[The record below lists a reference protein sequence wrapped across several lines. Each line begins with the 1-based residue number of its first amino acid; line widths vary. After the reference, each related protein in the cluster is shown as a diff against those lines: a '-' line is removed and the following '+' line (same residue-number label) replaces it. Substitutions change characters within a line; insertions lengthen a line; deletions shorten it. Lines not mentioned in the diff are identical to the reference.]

1 MFVDEVDIHVT
12 AGDGGHGCLSF
23 RREKSAPR
31 GGPDGGDG
39 GDGGSVYLVA
49 SPHLN
54 TLVNYRFHPTYS
66 AQRGAHGTG
75 STRTGRNGRDLRLE
89 VPAGTVAFEHRDD
102 ELVELADLVEPGQR
116 VIVARGGRGG
126 RGNRHFVSAT
136 NQAPRRTEPG
146 RPGEQRHLRLQ
157 LKLLADVGLVGF
169 PNAGKST
176 LIARI
181 SAARPKIADYP
192 FTTLSPNLGVVD
204 LGDDRSFVVA
214 DVPGL
219 IAGAHAGHGLGDRFL
234 AHLERTRVLVHLVDV
249 SSLSGRDPCEDFE
262 VVCRELASFH
272 EDDAGDSAR
281 GRLCDKPQVVVANK
295 VDALDEPDR
304 LERLRAHARR
314 RGVGL
319 HAISG
324 VTGEGVAG
332 LLEAVWARFRDSD
345 GAVDA
350 ATRSQRDRTGRAPG
364 GSVGRPPAPSGDD
377 GRGRSSRRETGRAP
391 GGSVGRPAAPS
402 GDDGR
407 ATPE

>member
-39 GDGGSVYLVA
+39 GNGGSIYLVA
-49 SPHLN
+49 STHLN

-66 AQRGAHGTG
+66 ARRGAHGSG
-75 STRTGRNGRDLRLE
+75 SARTGRDGQDVQLQ
-89 VPAGTVAFEHRDD
+89 VPVGTVAFEHRDD
-102 ELVELADLVEPGQR
+102 TLVELADLIEPGQR
-116 VIVARGGRGG
+116 VVVARGGHGG
-126 RGNRHFVSAT
+126 RGNRHFTSST

-169 PNAGKST
+169 PNVGKST

-234 AHLERTRVLVHLVDV
+234 GHLERTRVLVHLVDV
-249 SSLSGRDPCEDFE
+249 SSLTGRDPCEDFD
-262 VVCRELASFH
+262 VICRELTRFRVDGGG
-272 EDDAGDSAR
+272 EGAR
-281 GRLCDKPQVVVANK
+281 GPLADKPQIVVANK
-295 VDALDEPDR
+295 IDALDEPARLDR
-304 LERLRAHARR
+304 LRTHAE
-314 RGVGL
+314 GL
-319 HAISG
+319 GIDVHAVSG
-324 VTGEGVAG
+324 VTGQGVTG
-332 LLEAVWARFRDSD
+332 LLEAIWTLFRKAD
-345 GAVDA
+345 GGIEAV
-350 ATRSQRDRTGRAPG
+350 T
-364 GSVGRPPAPSGDD
+364 
-377 GRGRSSRRETGRAP
+377 
-391 GGSVGRPAAPS
+391 RPA
-402 GDDGR
+402 
-407 ATPE
+407 

>member
-39 GDGGSVYLVA
+39 GAGGSIHVVA
-49 SPHLN
+49 SAHLN

-66 AQRGAHGTG
+66 ARRGAHGSG
-75 STRTGRNGRDLRLE
+75 STRTGRNGRDLELE
-89 VPAGTVAFEHRDD
+89 VPSGTVVLEHGDD
-102 ELVELADLVEPGQR
+102 ALVELADLVEPGQR
-116 VIVARGGRGG
+116 VTVARGGRGG
-126 RGNRHFVSAT
+126 RGNRRFVSAT

-146 RPGEQRHLRLQ
+146 RPGEQRRLRLR

-169 PNAGKST
+169 PNVGKST
-176 LIARI
+176 LVSRI

-234 AHLERTRVLVHLVDV
+234 GHLERTRVLVHLVDV
-249 SSLSGRDPCEDFE
+249 SSAGGRDPCEDFD

-272 EDDAGDSAR
+272 DDGGIDGTR
-281 GRLCDKPQVVVANK
+281 DRLSDKPQIVAANK
-295 VDALDEPDR
+295 VDALDEPAR
-304 LERLRAHARR
+304 LDRLRAHVQG
-314 RGVGL
+314 RGMDL

-324 VTGEGVAG
+324 VTGQGVAG
-332 LLEAVWARFRDSD
+332 LLEAVWTRFRDAAHGV
-345 GAVDA
+345 GAA
-350 ATRSQRDRTGRAPG
+350 K
-364 GSVGRPPAPSGDD
+364 PA
-377 GRGRSSRRETGRAP
+377 
-391 GGSVGRPAAPS
+391 
-402 GDDGR
+402 
-407 ATPE
+407 

>member
-31 GGPDGGDG
+31 GGPDGGEG
-39 GDGGSVYLVA
+39 GDGGSVYLVV

-54 TLVNYRFHPTYS
+54 TLVNYRFHPTFT
-66 AQRGAHGTG
+66 AQRGAHGSG
-75 STRTGRNGRDLRLE
+75 STRTGRNGRDLQLE

-102 ELVELADLVEPGQR
+102 TLAALADLVEPGQR
-116 VIVARGGRGG
+116 VMVARGGGGG
-126 RGNRHFVSAT
+126 RGNRRFVSST

-146 RPGEQRHLRLQ
+146 RPGEQRRLRLR
-157 LKLLADVGLVGF
+157 LKLLADVGLVGC

-249 SSLSGRDPCEDFE
+249 SSLGGRDPCDDFD

-272 EDDAGDSAR
+272 EDGAGPGVR
-281 GRLCDKPQVVVANK
+281 GRLSDKPQVVAANK

-304 LERLRAHARR
+304 LERLRAHVRR
-314 RGVGL
+314 RGVDL

-324 VTGEGVAG
+324 VTGEGVSG
-332 LLEAVWARFRDSD
+332 LLEAVWARFRGAD
-345 GAVDA
+345 GAVEA
-350 ATRSQRDRTGRAPG
+350 AGNALRAG
-364 GSVGRPPAPSGDD
+364 PA
-377 GRGRSSRRETGRAP
+377 
-391 GGSVGRPAAPS
+391 
-402 GDDGR
+402 
-407 ATPE
+407 

>member
-66 AQRGAHGTG
+66 AQRGAHGSG
-75 STRTGRNGRDLRLE
+75 STRTGRNGRDLQLE

-102 ELVELADLVEPGQR
+102 TFVELADLVEPGQR

-126 RGNRHFVSAT
+126 RGNRRFVSAT

-262 VVCRELASFH
+262 VIRRELASFR
-272 EDDAGDSAR
+272 EDGVGAGIR
-281 GRLCDKPQVVVANK
+281 GRLSDKPQVVVANK

-314 RGVGL
+314 GGIDF

-345 GAVDA
+345 GEA
-350 ATRSQRDRTGRAPG
+350 ATRSPRGSAGRAPG
-364 GSVGRPPAPSGDD
+364 GSVERRTEPSGEDWRGGSPRRGT
-377 GRGRSSRRETGRAP
+377 GRGPGESAGRRADP
-391 GGSVGRPAAPS
+391 P
-402 GDDGR
+402 GDDRR
-407 ATPE
+407 AKPE

>member
-1 MFVDEVDIHVT
+1 MFVDEVDIHVA

-39 GDGGSVYLVA
+39 GAGGSVCLVA
-49 SPHLN
+49 SSHLN

-66 AQRGAHGTG
+66 AQRGAHGSG
-75 STRTGRNGRDLRLE
+75 STRTGRNGRDLELE
-89 VPAGTVAFEHRDD
+89 VPAGTVVFEHRDD
-102 ELVELADLVEPGQR
+102 ALVELADLVEPEQR

-126 RGNRHFVSAT
+126 RGNRRFVSAT

-146 RPGEQRHLRLQ
+146 RPGEQRQLRLQ

-176 LIARI
+176 LISRI

-204 LGDDRSFVVA
+204 LADDRSFVVA

-234 AHLERTRVLVHLVDV
+234 GHLERTRVLVHLVDV
-249 SSLSGRDPCEDFE
+249 SSLSGRDPCEDFD

-272 EDDAGDSAR
+272 EDGGGGGAR
-281 GRLCDKPQVVVANK
+281 ERLSDKPQIAAANK
-295 VDALDEPDR
+295 VDALDEPAR
-304 LERLRAHARR
+304 LDRLRAHVRG
-314 RGVGL
+314 RGVDL

-324 VTGEGVAG
+324 VTGQGVAG
-332 LLEAVWARFRDSD
+332 LLEAIWTLFRDA
-345 GAVDA
+345 GHGIEA
-350 ATRSQRDRTGRAPG
+350 AARPPRRGTGRVPA
-364 GSVGRPPAPSGDD
+364 GSVGRQAEPSGDD
-377 GRGRSSRRETGRAP
+377 LAGREPAP
-391 GGSVGRPAAPS
+391 
-402 GDDGR
+402 
-407 ATPE
+407 

>member
-39 GDGGSVYLVA
+39 GVGGSIHLVA

-66 AQRGAHGTG
+66 ARRGAHGSG
-75 STRTGRNGRDLRLE
+75 STRTGRNGRDIELE
-89 VPAGTVAFEHRDD
+89 VPAGTVVFEHRDD
-102 ELVELADLVEPGQR
+102 ALVELADLVEPGQR

-126 RGNRHFVSAT
+126 RGNRRFVSAT

-146 RPGEQRHLRLQ
+146 RPGEQRRLRLQ

-176 LIARI
+176 FISRI

-219 IAGAHAGHGLGDRFL
+219 IAGAHTGHGLGDRFL
-234 AHLERTRVLVHLVDV
+234 GHLERTRVLVHLVDV
-249 SSLSGRDPCEDFE
+249 SSLSGRDPCEDFD
-262 VVCRELASFH
+262 VLRRELASFH
-272 EDDAGDSAR
+272 EDD
-281 GRLCDKPQVVVANK
+281 GRDGTRERLSDKRQIVAANK
-295 VDALDEPDR
+295 IDALDEPAR
-304 LERLRAHARR
+304 LDRLRAHV
-314 RGVGL
+314 RGRGLDL

-324 VTGEGVAG
+324 VTGQGVAG
-332 LLEAVWARFRDSD
+332 LLEAVWTLFRDAER
-345 GAVDA
+345 GVEA
-350 ATRSQRDRTGRAPG
+350 AA
-364 GSVGRPPAPSGDD
+364 
-377 GRGRSSRRETGRAP
+377 
-391 GGSVGRPAAPS
+391 RPA
-402 GDDGR
+402 
-407 ATPE
+407 

>member
-1 MFVDEVDIHVT
+1 MFVDEVDIRVA

-49 SPHLN
+49 SSHLN
-54 TLVNYRFHPTYS
+54 TLVNYRFHPSYS
-66 AQRGAHGTG
+66 AQRGAHGSG
-75 STRTGRNGRDLRLE
+75 STRTGRNGRDLQLE

-102 ELVELADLVEPGQR
+102 ALVELADLVEPGQR
-116 VIVARGGRGG
+116 VVVARGGRGG
-126 RGNRHFVSAT
+126 RGNRRFVSAT

-146 RPGEQRHLRLQ
+146 RPGEQRRLRLQ

-249 SSLSGRDPCEDFE
+249 SSLGGRDPCEDFE
-262 VVCRELASFH
+262 IVCRELASFH
-272 EDDAGDSAR
+272 HGDGGDEAR
-281 GRLCDKPQVVVANK
+281 ERLSDKPQVVAANK
-295 VDALDEPDR
+295 VDALDEPAR

-314 RGVGL
+314 RGVDL
-319 HAISG
+319 HAVSG
-324 VTGEGVAG
+324 VTGQGVAG
-332 LLEAVWARFRDSD
+332 LLEAVWALFRKGD
-345 GAVDA
+345 GAVEA
-350 ATRSQRDRTGRAPG
+350 AADSVRGSAAPTPG
-364 GSVGRPPAPSGDD
+364 GSVGRQGKPSGDD
-377 GRGRSSRRETGRAP
+377 W
-391 GGSVGRPAAPS
+391 PAEPA
-402 GDDGR
+402 
-407 ATPE
+407 